1 MGLSMGF
8 KDEFSQRLTE
18 AGGRLTVKSALNPM
32 LWMCG
37 LVSGPALYAA
47 GGLEVVPVWLQILI
61 LAPVLS
67 TILGFFALLIWDR
80 DKLQS
85 EDYQL
90 KKRTLEIYEQ
100 KGMPAPVA
108 YGVSAA
114 ITTPPR
120 VENIADS
127 GVMD

>member
-1 MGLSMGF
+1 MSV
-8 KDEFSQRLTE
+8 KDEIAHRLTE

-37 LVSGPALYAA
+37 LVSGPALIAA
-47 GGLEVVPVWLQILI
+47 TRMDVVPAWLQILI
-61 LAPVLS
+61 LSPVLS

-85 EDYQL
+85 EDFQL

-100 KGMPAPVA
+100 KGMSAPISFA
-108 YGVSAA
+108 PNAA

-120 VENIADS
+120 PDGTTVDEVID
-127 GVMD
+127 